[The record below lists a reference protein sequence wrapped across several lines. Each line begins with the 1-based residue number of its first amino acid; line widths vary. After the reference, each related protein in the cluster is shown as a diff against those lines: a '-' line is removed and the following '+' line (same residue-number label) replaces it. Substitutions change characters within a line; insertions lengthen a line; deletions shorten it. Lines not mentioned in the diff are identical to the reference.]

1 MQPILSNNTCV
12 EWGSVETYD
21 GRGFIGTDHKEG
33 NVGIDRRLKEF
44 DISIQDVSIRNHSH
58 PDLKTATQDEGTKGG
73 SNVNGNGD
81 VPKFAKDHKEKGA
94 TYRAFVFHRTSGKI
108 FEYDGS
114 RQSIKCFN
122 NPTEWKKDI
131 KK

>member
-1 MQPILSNNTCV
+1 MSELISILVINLIQGWKKFQLGIIPMMQSCRIYQKKSWSSATPEQIETLQPILSNNTCV

-58 PDLKTATQDEGTKGG
+58 PDLKRG
-73 SNVNGNGD
+73 NVQG
-81 VPKFAKDHKEKGA
+81 F
-94 TYRAFVFHRTSGKI
+94 
-108 FEYDGS
+108 
-114 RQSIKCFN
+114 CFSSCQWEN
-122 NPTEWKKDI
+122 I
-131 KK
+131 